1 MEQQALD
8 DKTEKTKS
16 VEEGEKKKKA
26 VDEVTI
32 GAKGGKIK
40 NKERIRDGLKG
51 ARIQTT
57 QNTTFLNDSPNK

>member
-1 MEQQALD
+1 M
-8 DKTEKTKS
+8 
-16 VEEGEKKKKA
+16 
-26 VDEVTI
+26 TI

-57 QNTTFLNDSPNK
+57 QNTTFLNDSPNKQSVEVADKA

>member
-1 MEQQALD
+1 MIRQRKRKASRRER
-8 DKTEKTKS
+8 E
-16 VEEGEKKKKA
+16 KKKA